1 MRQASTPPMQAVP
14 LWRVLGKHQIGAV
27 ISTAVD
33 FATMICMVELL
44 HLGPVVATAIGA
56 TCGGVTNFLFGRR
69 WIFQARSAAALP
81 QAARYAFVSAASA
94 GWNALG
100 EYLLHDLAKAEYVL
114 ARCIVAVVVSVAWNF
129 PMQRHFVFQKP
140 VSG

>member
-1 MRQASTPPMQAVP
+1 MRQASTQMRAVP
-14 LWRVLGKHQIGAV
+14 LWRTLGKHQLGSV
-27 ISTAVD
+27 VSTAVD
-33 FATMICMVELL
+33 FATMIGCVELL
-44 HLGPVVATAIGA
+44 RLGAVLATAAGA
-56 TCGGVTNFLFGRR
+56 TCGGVTNFVLGRR

-114 ARCIVAVVVSVAWNF
+114 ARCIVATVVSLAWNF
-129 PMQRHFVFQKP
+129 PMQRHFVFQ
-140 VSG
+140 SR